1 MPEVKETLGQK
12 VRNEL
17 IKLNRLLLSGNYD
30 RAEMARRS
38 QALIANSFKD
48 LNRTVAEYMKTEMP
62 KAYAEGQAKAN
73 DTTPLELA
81 VETDKLIPTIDFEQ
95 ANKRATNFYIQI
107 SEQAKPI
114 YQRIFK
120 VINAE
125 INKAS
130 TVTTVKELQSKIEE
144 RFRKEQIYKVPYAN
158 GRTMPLDAYAEVV
171 ARTGRTQVFNRGAI
185 DYAQQRTDLVKCT
198 TIFPTCEICIKFQGR
213 VYSVSGKTKGYP
225 ALYETAL
232 KDGFEAIHP
241 NCRHQFIP
249 YFPEYQTSKERK
261 ENKEQSNKPFE
272 DDRTEKNR
280 KEYQDWQER
289 NAKKRA
295 KKNEKL
301 KTEQS
306 D

>member
-1 MPEVKETLGQK
+1 MPDMQETLGQK

-30 RAEMARRS
+30 RAEMAMRS

-73 DTTPLELA
+73 DATPVELA

-95 ANKRATNFYIQI
+95 AHKRANNFYIQI

-130 TVTTVKELQSKIEE
+130 AVTTVKELQSKIEE

-232 KDGFEAIHP
+232 KDGVEAIHP

-249 YFPEYQTSKERK
+249 YFPEYQTSKEQK

-280 KEYQDWQER
+280 KEYQDWQAR